1 MSIRTKRVAKLIQEE
16 LSYVF
21 LREIDEPEL
30 EFVTITEVKVT
41 PDLKIARVYFTTID
55 RERREIALS
64 KIEEIKSVIRK
75 ELARRV
81 RNLRFIPELEF
92 YIDTTQDYVEKIEN
106 IFDKI
111 HEEEKK
117 LSGDGTEEKPEN
129 NE

>member
-64 KIEEIKSVIRK
+64 KIEEIKGVIRK

-117 LSGDGTEEKPEN
+117 LSGDKTESDSEGDE
-129 NE
+129 